1 MLILFFLY
9 IAKVTYDYM
18 VWFLI
23 RSLWCGVAFCPSV
36 LELSSLVSICVPSDG
51 CPHYWGRFWWPW
63 GIFIFYSVLLL
74 VKSILLTSRHDF
86 DSLFWWVLS
95 LMRSISVTLRHKF
108 IFYSALPSVES
119 IFLTLRHEVVSC
131 SALPS
136 MGSISL
142 TLRHKFIF
150 CSALTSVGSISL
162 TLRHQF
168 NFCSGSLS
176 DI

>member
-1 MLILFFLY
+1 MHM
-9 IAKVTYDYM
+9 AKVDFM
-18 VWFLI
+18 AI
-23 RSLWCGVAFCPSV
+23 WCGFWFVVFIGAAFCPSV
-36 LELSSLVSICVPSDG
+36 FELSFLISICVPSDG
-51 CPHYWGRFWWPW
+51 CPRYWGRFWWPW

-74 VKSILLTSRHDF
+74 VKSISLTSRHDF

-119 IFLTLRHEVVSC
+119 IFLTLRHEFC

-136 MGSISL
+136 VESISL
-142 TLRHKFIF
+142 TLRHEFIS
-150 CSALTSVGSISL
+150 CSALPSVESISL

-168 NFCSGSLS
+168 IFYSGSLS